1 MELKSK
7 ISYLIFVNFALL
19 LFMCQTLSNIESTV
33 LTIDQIG
40 NDESSYVFED
50 LKRDFIEID
59 MYSLASDLFE

>member
-7 ISYLIFVNFALL
+7 ISYLILVNFALL
-19 LFMCQTLSNIESTV
+19 LFMCQTLSNIEPTV

-59 MYSLASDLFE
+59 MYSLSNDLFE